1 MTYYIHMVNI
11 NLKGENKMKNQ
22 TYEYLKKVAYM
33 HNISLGALHHVLEVS
48 EEAKF
53 EVEEKLAQTLNGDP
67 EYWLGAVE
75 SVVVGHG
82 IRRVV

>member
-1 MTYYIHMVNI
+1 
-11 NLKGENKMKNQ
+11 MKNIP
-22 TYEYLKKVAYM
+22 TYDYLKKVAYM
-33 HNISLGALHHVLEVS
+33 HNISLSALNYVLKVS

-53 EVEEKLAQTLNGDP
+53 EVEEKLAQTNNGDP
-67 EYWLGAVE
+67 EYWLGSVE